1 MFIILILIWPSPWQV
16 YRYSQAKFPF
26 NNNFI
31 SVGLRYD
38 NITKMSTEDVTATLI
53 PHGI

>member
-1 MFIILILIWPSPWQV
+1 MFIILLTWPGPWQV
-16 YRYSQAKFPF
+16 YRYSQTKFPF

-31 SVGLRYD
+31 SLGLKYE
-38 NITKMSTEDVTATLI
+38 NITKMSTEDVTAPLI